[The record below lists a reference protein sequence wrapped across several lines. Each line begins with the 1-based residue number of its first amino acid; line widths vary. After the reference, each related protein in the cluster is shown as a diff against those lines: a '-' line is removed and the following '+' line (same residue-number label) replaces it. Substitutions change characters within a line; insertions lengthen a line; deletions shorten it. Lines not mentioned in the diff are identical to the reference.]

1 MLINSSKCLPGPPT
15 KSPCFG
21 PSILLEL
28 FLRLWVRK
36 WSADQHNVDQQVS
49 WDYNGAVVA
58 VKTKILMG
66 MLLR

>member
-1 MLINSSKCLPGPPT
+1 
-15 KSPCFG
+15 
-21 PSILLEL
+21 LLEL